1 VRVEGYVSAGQTL
14 YVRFRSHYRG
24 TLASFTF
31 TETSYVY
38 KEANATYIAPGWWD
52 DPIHVEAYVTGETG
66 YVKNA
71 QINFVKAN
79 VVEGWTGTI
88 SGEQFKPVR
97 VDSDGYLQVRAI
109 STANPPNLDVALS
122 TRASESTLV
131 AVRDRLPISLTTS
144 GNFKVAILEDSVGLA
159 KSSDLAN
166 LANLD
171 VALSY
176 LWKLLRW
183 GRNVEP
189 SWVHG
194 GEVTAP
200 AAGTALVSK
209 TVSSG
214 KSGYIYGFYISADEG
229 NTFKINWTSGEVAY
243 STRILFPG
251 PGTLH
256 YIDLIPVNE
265 GLPASGGTTI
275 TITNVNAGSTGVV
288 YQAGILYAEV

>member
-1 VRVEGYVSAGQTL
+1 MAIVEFL
-14 YVRFRSHYRG
+14 
-24 TLASFTF
+24 
-31 TETSYVY
+31 
-38 KEANATYIAPGWWD
+38 
-52 DPIHVEAYVTGETG
+52 DPAYV
-66 YVKNA
+66 KL
-71 QINFVKAN
+71 
-79 VVEGWTGTI
+79 
-88 SGEQFKPVR
+88 R
-97 VDSDGYLQVRAI
+97 LD
-109 STANPPNLDVALS
+109 NLDISLSSLRDAIRGADSRTLTDIYNIGTAIRDRLPASLTATGNLKIAILEDTVGIAKDSTLSSILSKLDVNLS